1 MSARQSTWPL
11 TNARAVAARLVSCVM
26 AQGQSLTACMPASL
40 SGLRD
45 PRDRG
50 LAQELAYGAMR
61 WFPALES
68 LVNRLLSRPHKE
80 LDSAVFALLLIGL
93 YQLLYL
99 RIPDHAAVSATV
111 DASRQLGRARAAPLV
126 NAVLRAFLKRRDT
139 LLAEPTTEAAQYAHP
154 VWLLAALKTAWPESW
169 KRIAAANNERPPMTL
184 RVNVRCGSRED
195 YLARLAQS
203 GFEAQPLPLS
213 PSAIALPEILDVSR
227 LPGFDQGHV
236 SVQDGG
242 AQLAALLL
250 DALPGHRILDAC
262 AAPGGKCGHILE
274 LCPELRSMVAVD
286 CDPARIAT
294 LRATLERLRMRAEIY
309 CGDVSTPTAWW
320 DGKAF
325 DRILLDVPCSGSG
338 VIRRH
343 PDIKLLRRESDVA
356 ASARLQT
363 RLLTGLWPLLAKSGK
378 LLYVTCSVLPA
389 ENQTQI
395 RAFLARHADAHLDP
409 IALADSQD
417 TGVGLQILPGDA
429 NTDGFF
435 YALLRKV

>member
-1 MSARQSTWPL
+1 MTARQSPRPL
-11 TNARAVAARLVSCVM
+11 KDARAVAARLVSCVVG
-26 AQGQSLTACMPASL
+26 QGQSLATCMPISL

-50 LAQELAYGAMR
+50 LAQELAYGALR
-61 WFPALES
+61 WFPALEA
-68 LVNRLLSRPHKE
+68 LVSKLLSRPHKE
-80 LDSAVFALLLIGL
+80 IDSAVFALLLIGL

-111 DASRQLGRARAAPLV
+111 DASRRLGRARAAPLV
-126 NAVLRAFLKRRDT
+126 NAVLRAFLKRRDE
-139 LLAEPTTEAAQYAHP
+139 LLAEPATEAAQYAHP

-169 KRIAAANNERPPMTL
+169 QRIAAANNERPPMIL
-184 RVNVRCGSRED
+184 RVNLRCGSRED
-195 YLARLAQS
+195 YLARLGQA
-203 GFEAQPLPLS
+203 GLEAHPLS
-213 PSAIALPEILDVSR
+213 LSPYAISLPEILDVSR

-236 SVQDGG
+236 SVQDAG
-242 AQLAALLL
+242 AQIAAVLL
-250 DALPGHRILDAC
+250 DARPGHRILDAC

-274 LCPELRSMVAVD
+274 MDHELRRMVAVD
-286 CDPARIAT
+286 CDPTRIAS
-294 LRATLERLRMRAEIY
+294 LRAALERLRLRAKIY
-309 CGDVSTPTAWW
+309 CADVSVPAGWW

-325 DRILLDVPCSGSG
+325 DRILLDAPCSGSG

-356 ASARLQT
+356 ASAALQMQ
-363 RLLTGLWPLLAKSGK
+363 LLNGLWPLLAKAGK

-409 IALADSQD
+409 IAVAHGQD
-417 TGVGLQILPGDA
+417 TGAGVQLLPGDA
-429 NTDGFF
+429 NTDGYF
-435 YALLRKV
+435 YAALRKV